1 MEPICG
7 YLLQTTTSAAA
18 DLRLDRQGKY
28 TEIEKTWENTF
39 QLHNWWIRLLTFAK
53 RSRTVSPI
61 FFDYLIIPLGISCRI
76 RWVELHPVILYLG
89 VPLRLGSGEGCVFFS
104 WLRVSNSSLGGPR
117 FVSGSAGYIW
127 GWGQIMLQ
135 WFNHSVR
142 MTQTRAWGFMGFK
155 VCTMLKCTRSNQAIV
170 SIKSRF
176 VQCEDW
182 GALIYHLVI
191 CDIAMENQL

>member
-89 VPLRLGSGEGCVFFS
+89 VPLRLGSGEGCVFF
-104 WLRVSNSSLGGPR
+104 LG
-117 FVSGSAGYIW
+117 SGC
-127 GWGQIMLQ
+127 
-135 WFNHSVR
+135 
-142 MTQTRAWGFMGFK
+142 QTRAWGVHDLYQDQLGTYGVGGK
-155 VCTMLKCTRSNQAIV
+155 LCCNDLTIVCEWLKLGLGDSWDSKSAPCWNAPDQIKPLFRSSLDLSNVRIGGPWFT
-170 SIKSRF
+170 IWLF
-176 VQCEDW
+176 VT
-182 GALIYHLVI
+182 
-191 CDIAMENQL
+191 